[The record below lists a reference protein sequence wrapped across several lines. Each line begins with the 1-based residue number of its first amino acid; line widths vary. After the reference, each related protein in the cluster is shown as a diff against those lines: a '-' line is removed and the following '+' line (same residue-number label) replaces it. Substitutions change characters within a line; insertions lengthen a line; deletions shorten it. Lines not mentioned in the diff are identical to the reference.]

1 MPVCCKLCEV
11 KIFPQMELST
21 FWWVFCCCLYYFSH
35 HAPGSRSFFCF
46 FLSFLC
52 LCFEIFPTSG
62 QPATRIVRE
71 REDGLLFILETQPH
85 EDNRCEWTG
94 SSFYAAVLPG
104 RSLHTFFFLCAATV
118 SIGGEW
124 KTHYQVSAERVSHVP
139 RREEMKKRNT
149 SI

>member
-1 MPVCCKLCEV
+1 
-11 KIFPQMELST
+11 MELST
-21 FWWVFCCCLYYFSH
+21 FWVLFFVYIIFPTTHRVPGAFSVFF
-35 HAPGSRSFFCF
+35 
-46 FLSFLC
+46 SFLC

-104 RSLHTFFFLCAATV
+104 RSLHTFFFLCAANV
-118 SIGGEW
+118 SIGGG
-124 KTHYQVSAERVSHVP
+124 SG
-139 RREEMKKRNT
+139 KRIT
-149 SI
+149 K